1 MSMASAVT
9 PHDRPTRVL
18 LIASLALNLFV
29 IGTAGALLARL
40 YLSPPTPVATER
52 PRTAAARIDR
62 LAATLPSQD
71 AAKLKAVF
79 QAREGAVEATRDT
92 LNRAYDRNR
101 AILRAEPF
109 DQAALRAA
117 MAQSREARIRFDQAL
132 HDVIAAA
139 AAEMSPAGRNKL
151 ADWGQR
157 PRTTERSR

>member
-1 MSMASAVT
+1 MSMVSAVT
-9 PHDRPTRVL
+9 LNDRPTRVL

-29 IGTAGALLARL
+29 IGTAGALLTRL
-40 YLSPPTPVATER
+40 YFTSPPPVATER

-62 LAATLPSQD
+62 LAATLPGED
-71 AAKLKAVF
+71 AAKLRAVF
-79 QAREGAVEATRDT
+79 QAREPAVEATRDT

-117 MAQSREARIRFDQAL
+117 MAESREARARFDQAL
-132 HDVIAAA
+132 HDVIATA
-139 AAEMSPAGRNKL
+139 AAEMSPAGRAKL

-157 PRTTERSR
+157 PRTTESSR